1 MDTLTRKWSFRMMVI
16 LLPMAAAC
24 FAAEAMMAVEW
35 AHKQQ
40 PVRFM
45 VDMVPAFSAL
55 LVGAAF
61 VYVLPARAA
70 CEGRKPDRTTWLY
83 LAAATVLGLW
93 AGCCVGQLA
102 NLHSAAHATKDIGEM
117 FSKVSCYLA
126 FGLNTLADVAIVRE
140 ILLRAPVKPDQSC

>member
-1 MDTLTRKWSFRMMVI
+1 MMVI
-16 LLPMAAAC
+16 LLPVVAAC
-24 FAAEAMMAVEW
+24 LTAEVMMAVEW
-35 AHKQQ
+35 AKRQRPLH
-40 PVRFM
+40 FM

-55 LVGAAF
+55 LVGVAF

-83 LAAATVLGLW
+83 LAAATFLGLW

-102 NLHSAAHATKDIGEM
+102 NLHSAAHNSKDLAEV

-126 FGLNTLADVAIVRE
+126 FVLNSLADVALVRE
-140 ILLRAPVKPDQSC
+140 ILQRSPVIPEQGC